1 MTLVLID
8 GHSIAYR
15 SYFALIRNPLRDS
28 KGRNTSAIFGFLQ
41 AMDKIAEHY
50 PTDHMVITFD
60 AGEKVFRHDKFE
72 DYKKDRKPMPDD
84 LVWQVPMISDIAK
97 LQGLP
102 VLLKEGYEADDIL
115 GTLVERFADKFEKV
129 VIVSGDKDLMQL
141 VGGNVVI
148 YESYKDQEFDAPA
161 VKEKLGVSPE
171 QVTDYLA
178 LTGDSIDGVPGV
190 PGVGSKRAKA
200 FLEKYGDLK
209 TALDKEDKLAEHRE
223 VAELSY
229 ELVQLHTDV
238 PIKIKD
244 ADLKRAEPDEAK
256 LQEVYNELG
265 FTSRLSRMK
274 VKDKKAKKLEI
285 TKGEFAPKKGD
296 PISFVFE
303 EKTGQRNMF
312 NESQEECYGVC
323 YGWERILAS
332 DGFSFQEIT
341 DEQARKLLAEKGY
354 PKILWAAKPL
364 LRKGYEIN
372 GKLADIHLMAF
383 IENSDLSLRT
393 LDRVLVHTAG
403 RPIANDADK
412 LNLMHEAAQR
422 YEEELRNVGAWKVYE
437 EIEVPLI
444 SVLTRM
450 EQRGVRLDT
459 KYFGKL
465 TDEWEGELGKLESDI
480 YKLAERKFTIG
491 SPKQLSEILFTELGL
506 RPRKRTKT
514 GYSTAADV
522 LEAMQKE
529 HPIIPKIL
537 EWREFSKLLSTY
549 LRPLVT
555 LVDKQ
560 SRIHTTFDQ
569 TGAATGRL
577 STSDPNLQNI
587 PIRGERGPQV
597 RAGFVASPGY
607 KLLSADYSQI
617 ELRVL
622 AHIAD
627 DAALAKVFHDG
638 RDVHTETSMRI
649 FGIKENEITR
659 DHRRMAKVVNY
670 GIIYGMGPFGFARRL
685 SVTTEEAAAFIERY
699 LASFPGV
706 AAWREKILVEA
717 REKGYVSTISGRI
730 RRIAPVSDRL
740 DIAERAALNAPVQ
753 GSAADIIKKAMI
765 MVEADLQKAGI
776 EPGMLLQIHDEL
788 LFEVKENEVEEARK
802 IIKKDME
809 SAYKLSV
816 PLEVDI
822 GVGDNWAQAH

>member
-1 MTLVLID
+1 VTLVLID

-15 SYFALIRNPLRDS
+15 SYFALIKNPLRDT

-60 AGEKVFRHDKFE
+60 AGEKVFRHERFA

-84 LVWQVPMISDIAK
+84 LRWQVPMISDIAK

-102 VLLKEGYEADDIL
+102 VLLKEGYEADDIMA
-115 GTLVERFADKFEKV
+115 TLVQRLKDKFERI
-129 VIVSGDKDLMQL
+129 VIVSGDKDLFQL
-141 VGGNVVI
+141 VEGKVVV
-148 YESYKDQEFDAPA
+148 YDPYKDQEFDAPE
-161 VKEKLGVSPE
+161 VKEKLGVSPK

-190 PGVGSKRAKA
+190 PGVGPKRARA
-200 FLEKYGDLK
+200 FLEKYGDLQK
-209 TALDKEDKLAEHRE
+209 ALDKEDKLAEHRE

-229 ELVQLHTDV
+229 ELVQLHKDV
-238 PIKIKD
+238 PIQIKD

-265 FTSRLSRMK
+265 FTSRLSRME
-274 VKDKKAKKLEI
+274 VKDREVKKMEI
-285 TKGEFAPKKGD
+285 TKGEFKPKKGD
-296 PISFVFE
+296 PLSFIFE
-303 EKTGQRNMF
+303 PRSGQGDMF
-312 NESQEECYGVC
+312 DADTEG
-323 YGWERILAS
+323 GWERILAS
-332 DGFSFQEIT
+332 DGFTAAEIN
-341 DEQARKLLAEKGY
+341 DEAARKLLADKNHL
-354 PKILWAAKPL
+354 KILWAAKPL

-372 GKLADIHLMAF
+372 GKLSDIHLMAF

-393 LDRVLVHTAG
+393 LDRVLVHTSG

-412 LNLMHEAAQR
+412 LNLMHEAAER
-422 YEEELRNVGAWKVYE
+422 YEKELRNVGAWKVYE
-437 EIEVPLI
+437 EMEVPLI
-444 SVLTRM
+444 YVLARM
-450 EQRGVRLDT
+450 EEHGVKLDT
-459 KYFGKL
+459 AYFGKL

-514 GYSTAADV
+514 GYSTAAGV
-522 LEAMQKE
+522 LEEMQEE

-555 LVDKQ
+555 LVDSE

-587 PIRGERGPQV
+587 PIRGDRGPLV
-597 RAGFVASPGY
+597 RKGFVAASGS
-607 KLLSADYSQI
+607 KLISADYSQI

-622 AHIAD
+622 AHIAQD
-627 DAALAKVFHDG
+627 VALSKVFQQG
-638 RDVHTETSMRI
+638 RDIHTETSMLV
-649 FGIKENEITR
+649 FGVKENEVTA
-659 DHRRMAKVVNY
+659 DHRRMAKAINY
-670 GIIYGMGPFGFARRL
+670 GIIYGMGPYGFARRMG
-685 SVTTEEAAAFIERY
+685 VTTEEAAAFIDRY
-699 LASFPGV
+699 LATFAGV
-706 AAWREKILVEA
+706 SAWRERILVEA
-717 REKGYVSTISGRI
+717 REKGYVSTIAGRI
-730 RRIAPVSDRL
+730 RRTPPVSERM
-740 DIAERAALNAPVQ
+740 DIAERATINAPVQ

-765 MVEADLQKAGI
+765 MVEADLAKKGI

-788 LFEVKENEVEEARK
+788 LFEVKENQVEEAKK

-809 SAYKLSV
+809 SAWKLSV
-816 PLEVDI
+816 PIEVDI